1 LVTLMREASLKT
13 ELERTA
19 KELGADLFGVA
30 DLTVAQDFICKQGGE
45 HLRRFPR
52 AISIG
57 ITLLNAVV
65 DELYRHE
72 DPAVVFTYRGLYN
85 SANSRL
91 DHIGLLLAKRIQGEG
106 YQAYPIPASQTVNI
120 DKNIAVISH
129 KLPANL
135 SGLGW
140 IGKSCLLITPTFG
153 PRVRFA
159 TVLTDAPLETGSPI
173 VAKCDDCRECI
184 DICPAKAFTGVPFNP
199 TEPREARFKAH
210 LCRSYTKRREEK
222 MGEGIC
228 GLCVY
233 ICPYGGSDKNLPQP

>member
-1 LVTLMREASLKT
+1 MGESSLNI

-30 DLTVAQDFICKQGGE
+30 DLTVAHDFICKQGGE

-57 ITLLNAVV
+57 FRLLNAVV
-65 DELYRHE
+65 DELHRHE
-72 DPAVVFTYRGLYN
+72 DPAAIFTYRGLYN
-85 SANSRL
+85 SVNSRL
-91 DHIGLLLAKRIQGEG
+91 DHITLLLAKRIQEKG
-106 YQAYPIPASQTVNI
+106 YQAYPIPASQTINI
-120 DKNIAVISH
+120 DKNIAVISN

-135 SGLGW
+135 AGLGW
-140 IGKSCLLITPTFG
+140 IGKSCLLITPSYG

-159 TVLTDAPLETGSPI
+159 TVLTDAPLEPGTPI
-173 VAKCDDCRECI
+173 DAKCNDCTECVN
-184 DICPAKAFTGVPFNP
+184 ICPVKAFTGVPFRP
-199 TEPREARFKAH
+199 SEPREARFKSH

-222 MGEGIC
+222 LGEGIC

-233 ICPYGGSDKNLPQP
+233 ICPYGRSSEG